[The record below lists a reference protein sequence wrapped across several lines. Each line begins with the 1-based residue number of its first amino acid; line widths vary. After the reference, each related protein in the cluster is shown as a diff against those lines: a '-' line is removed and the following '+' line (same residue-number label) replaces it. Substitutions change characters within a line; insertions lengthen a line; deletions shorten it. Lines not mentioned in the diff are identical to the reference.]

1 MEFTQ
6 AAVTAASIAAA
17 LTVVMIVKLACL
29 QILQQPPQI
38 QYRFQPPVSY
48 EQFKFDLD
56 D

>member
-1 MEFTQ
+1 MGSTQ

-17 LTVVMIVKLACL
+17 LIIVMIIKLVCL

-38 QYRFQPPVSY
+38 QYRFQLLIFY
-48 EQFKFDLD
+48 EQFEFDLD